1 MSVTFFTYVG
11 VAAVA
16 YWFVFKLL
24 PRMEGQK

>member
-16 YWFVFKLL
+16 YWFVFKCL
-24 PRMEGQK
+24 PRAEGWK